1 MEQNNEGLEDE
12 MKREL
17 AEKVALAAEI
27 AGRAPDFRER
37 AFDKILDFLLQEGSR
52 SNTRRAKQRDSR
64 ESRTSRKAPKAAPDA
79 LDRIRPILDAPPEI
93 ASEYPE
99 LLNLDA
105 KAKIYRLLWIGR
117 EKFQV
122 DGLTIPELR
131 TVANDKLRI
140 GIPDGTLRGTLS
152 KAPATEI
159 GRVTGNGDE
168 TLYKLLLPGESYMRD
183 SLAKL
188 ETRLANRPPGSNG

>member
-1 MEQNNEGLEDE
+1 MEQDDERPEDE

-17 AEKVALAAEI
+17 EEKVALAAEI

-37 AFDKILDFLLQEGSR
+37 AFDKILDFLLQGGSG
-52 SNTRRAKQRDSR
+52 SVSRRARQRDSR
-64 ESRTSRKAPKAAPDA
+64 EARPGRRALKASPNAHE
-79 LDRIRPILDAPPEI
+79 RIRPILDAPPEI

-99 LLNLDA
+99 LLSLDA

-117 EKFQV
+117 EKFQI
-122 DGLTIPELR
+122 DGLTVPELR
-131 TVANDKLRI
+131 VVANEKLRI

-159 GRVTGNGDE
+159 GRATGAGDE
-168 TLYKLLLPGESYMRD
+168 TLYRLLLPGEAYLKDALM
-183 SLAKL
+183 KL
-188 ETRLANRPPGSNG
+188 ETRSLNRPPNSSG